1 MNLDLH
7 LAVRFRFEFLGPRL
21 DDVELEKARRS
32 EKMAK
37 LERDRL
43 RIGPA
48 NCKAILQETRVRA
61 RIALSPHE
69 SNLYLENLRMHVLR
83 FAGKASP

>member
-7 LAVRFRFEFLGPRL
+7 LAVRFRFELLGPRL

-37 LERDRL
+37 LEGDRL
-43 RIGPA
+43 RIGRA
-48 NCKAILQETRVRA
+48 NCKREQYCKIQNSSTHCFIPA
-61 RIALSPHE
+61 
-69 SNLYLENLRMHVLR
+69 
-83 FAGKASP
+83 